1 MIGELDVAPVNGE
14 TFLRESSGRDC
25 AIVGREKFC
34 RLPVLEFALE
44 DA

>member
-1 MIGELDVAPVNGE
+1 VIGELDVAPVNGE

-25 AIVGREKFC
+25 ATVGREKFC
-34 RLPVLEFALE
+34 RLLVLEFAWE